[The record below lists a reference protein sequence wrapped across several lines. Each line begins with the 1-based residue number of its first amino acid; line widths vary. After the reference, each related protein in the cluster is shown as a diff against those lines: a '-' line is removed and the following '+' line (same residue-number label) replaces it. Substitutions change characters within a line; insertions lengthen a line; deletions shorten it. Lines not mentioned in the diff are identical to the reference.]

1 MYKIESTD
9 CKCRA
14 KKKKVVD
21 LNTYKKIN
29 T

>member
-14 KKKKVVD
+14 NKKKVED
-21 LNTYKKIN
+21 LNAYKKIN